1 MKGSKGPKHSH
12 KVTVT
17 SVVVSVLLRLHKQ
30 AKPANQRIERLGR
43 AAGARVAPTAVDN
56 CWTVRA
62 STVYVSRRAHFVI

>member
-30 AKPANQRIERLGR
+30 AQPANQRIERLGR
-43 AAGARVAPTAVDN
+43 AAGARVAPTHA
-56 CWTVRA
+56 WTTAGPSALPR
-62 STVYVSRRAHFVI
+62 STFLGARIP